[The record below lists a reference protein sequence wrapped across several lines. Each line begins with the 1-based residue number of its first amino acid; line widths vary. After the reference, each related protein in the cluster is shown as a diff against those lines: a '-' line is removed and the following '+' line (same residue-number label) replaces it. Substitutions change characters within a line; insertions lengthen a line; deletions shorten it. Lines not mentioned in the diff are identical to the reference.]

1 MKFIKIGSLFI
12 IVAFIFACSSGSS
25 SSSSSGGGSTTD
37 ITGTWKGTAASTG
50 TANYVNITFTITQS
64 GNSISGT
71 YACSPGTDLCLT
83 SSMTLSATISGT
95 SFTGTGTTTG
105 INCGFTGTA
114 NGSSLGGSYSCN
126 SGVYTGT
133 WDTAKQ

>member
-1 MKFIKIGSLFI
+1 MKFFKIGSLFLML
-12 IVAFIFACSSGSS
+12 AFLFACSSGSS
-25 SSSSSGGGSTTD
+25 SSSSSGGDSTTD
-37 ITGTWKGTAASTG
+37 ITGTWKGTAGSSTK
-50 TANYVNITFTITQS
+50 YVNITFTITQS
-64 GNSISGT
+64 SNSISGT

-83 SSMTLSATISGT
+83 SSMTLSGTISGS

-105 INCGFTGTA
+105 INCGFTGTV

-133 WDTAKQ
+133 WDTTKQ

>member
-1 MKFIKIGSLFI
+1 MKFLKIGSLFLMM
-12 IVAFIFACSSGSS
+12 AFLFACSSGSS
-25 SSSSSGGGSTTD
+25 SSSSSGGDSTTD
-37 ITGTWKGTAASTG
+37 ITGTWKGTAGSTG
-50 TANYVNITFTITQS
+50 STTYVNITFTITQS
-64 GNSISGT
+64 SNSISGT

-83 SSMTLSATISGT
+83 SSMTLSGTISGS

-105 INCGFTGTA
+105 INCGFTGTV

-133 WDTAKQ
+133 WDTTKQ